1 MFSTKKF
8 RTGALTE
15 GISDRIRSIISSD
28 LLMYYGA
35 GVTPDPFFVTEIIM
49 AEINNVLRDLNPDE

>member
-1 MFSTKKF
+1 
-8 RTGALTE
+8 
-15 GISDRIRSIISSD
+15 
-28 LLMYYGA
+28 MYYGA